1 MSVSVCMRACLSV
14 CLGQNVLKELV
25 VGLFRKFTLHLRA
38 GVEDALVC
46 LLLPASLPRLPLLAS
61 LLSGSNRLPFF
72 CFPRSRGEYSPCTAM
87 LETQPSVGSRLA
99 PLLISENGTCPSEGE
114 PPGVA
119 RGKLF

>member
-1 MSVSVCMRACLSV
+1 MCLWLFLFACVHVCLSV

-25 VGLFRKFTLHLRA
+25 VGLFRKVTLHLRA
-38 GVEDALVC
+38 GVEDALVY
-46 LLLPASLPRLPLLAS
+46 LFLPRLPLLAS

-99 PLLISENGTCPSEGE
+99 PLLISENGTCPSKGE

-119 RGKLF
+119 QGKLF